1 MRWATREEVV
11 TDALEA
17 DVWRALLSRGARF
30 AYCGAVTCHWVDHP
44 DQQHKI
50 IGWGRIDNA
59 PGAVRGAAGRGRAA
73 YRAYYGVGR
82 QTSLNWRPTM
92 GAPFDERYAYAG
104 LSAPRDLPAPGGL
117 RILLA
122 GELGFNPERILAFE
136 ERGHTLSGLWVRH
149 PEFWDAAGP
158 FPFGNIE
165 EIPFRGDWK
174 ERVRAARPDVIYALL
189 NWQALPLIEAVLDA
203 GLDIPLVFHFKEGP
217 HFCQTYG
224 LWPALQRALT
234 ESEGQVL
241 LSPESLEYLS
251 RATPGGLDPARVLLL
266 DGDLPLGAW
275 MTDDWQPRLS
285 AADGELH
292 TVCCG
297 RLMLDLETFDALVRA
312 GVHLHLYGEQFH
324 EDIRA
329 WSKPGLDSGYLHLHP
344 TVYPRDWVRELS
356 RYDAAWMHVFR
367 SANGGDMGQASW
379 DDLNL
384 PARIGAYAAAGLP
397 WIMRD
402 NGDACVATQRLAAR
416 YDVGVP
422 FTTVQD
428 LVQQLRDGPRLA
440 ALTASMRAARRVRL
454 RHPRGP
460 ARRLLPGS
468 AASRDQQ
475 RGYAPESVDRAAR
488 GPWGAGRPEEHAGAR
503 VPPLGTAARAARREP
518 PRQRVSAQGEP
529 DPARQRRRPQALAAC
544 PAAPRSRRGQGLQ
557 APWRP
562 PACGARSPA
571 HNRAPRAVRRPRV
584 TGPRTGALFTPGRA
598 RLPGLQL
605 QEGALG
611 VYPADVL
618 ADAAVAVHHAVAGH
632 HHRQGVGGAGRP
644 HGAHRPG
651 AAGGGG
657 DGGVAGR
664 LPVPD
669 PGQVGED
676 GAPEA
681 VRQPEVEGQIEAR
694 APAGEVLLQL
704 PGGPVQAGGGPQ
716 HTRADAGGEAGQ
728 DGVVVLAGVGH
739 PDEPLFGGGQ
749 EQRPHRGVQRAVG
762 DVQDSGPR
770 RLRDEALVEP
780 ALGFG
785 VHVGQGGEEVAGG
798 GGLAG
803 QGGLGG
809 LWRGHQRA
817 SPSGS
822 E

>member
-1 MRWATREEVV
+1 MRGYPEGAAPNSPHMAAPLVSVLMPTFRQAPFLPRALRSLLEQSFPDWELLVVDDASPDDTPAALAPFLGDSRIRPLRLERNVGTGAALNLATSLARGRYIAYLPSDDAFFPDHLQRLVEHLEGHPDVYLAYGGLRWGWSSSAPTLHGEGAVGQELAALSRPSTGAEAAGIPSGNLLALVQVAHRRDREGEVHWATREEAV

-104 LSAPRDLPAPGGL
+104 LSAPRDLPTPGGL

-165 EIPFRGDWK
+165 EIPFQGDWK

-217 HFCQTYG
+217 HFCQSYG

-251 RATPGGLDPARVLLL
+251 RVTAGGLDPARVLLL

-367 SANGGDMGQASW
+367 SANGGDVGQASW

-440 ALTASMRAARRVRL
+440 ALTANMRAARREFAFDT
-454 RHPRGP
+454 H
-460 ARRLLPGS
+460 
-468 AASRDQQ
+468 
-475 RGYAPESVDRAAR
+475 VDRLVAFFRAR
-488 GPWGAGRPEEHAGAR
+488 IS
-503 VPPLGTAARAARREP
+503 GT
-518 PRQRVSAQGEP
+518 
-529 DPARQRRRPQALAAC
+529 
-544 PAAPRSRRGQGLQ
+544 RRG
-557 APWRP
+557 A
-562 PACGARSPA
+562 
-571 HNRAPRAVRRPRV
+571 
-584 TGPRTGALFTPGRA
+584 
-598 RLPGLQL
+598 
-605 QEGALG
+605 
-611 VYPADVL
+611 
-618 ADAAVAVHHAVAGH
+618 
-632 HHRQGVGGAGRP
+632 
-644 HGAHRPG
+644 
-651 AAGGGG
+651 
-657 DGGVAGR
+657 
-664 LPVPD
+664 
-669 PGQVGED
+669 
-676 GAPEA
+676 
-681 VRQPEVEGQIEAR
+681 I
-694 APAGEVLLQL
+694 
-704 PGGPVQAGGGPQ
+704 
-716 HTRADAGGEAGQ
+716 
-728 DGVVVLAGVGH
+728 AGV
-739 PDEPLFGGGQ
+739 
-749 EQRPHRGVQRAVG
+749 R
-762 DVQDSGPR
+762 
-770 RLRDEALVEP
+770 
-780 ALGFG
+780 
-785 VHVGQGGEEVAGG
+785 
-798 GGLAG
+798 
-803 QGGLGG
+803 
-809 LWRGHQRA
+809 
-817 SPSGS
+817 
-822 E
+822 